1 MRKHILL
8 MAVCLALF
16 EISSGQCG
24 ANPPAGTI
32 TVSTANAI
40 VNSYY
45 PGTGNP
51 AMGQSSLTV
60 GSIDARGNATTI
72 GTGDLVLIIQMQGA
86 DLNTNNADTYGDGTG
101 GVPASGALSAN
112 LYAGYY
118 EYNTVSG
125 VSGSTINFTYSLANG
140 YYTQAYGSG
149 ASTRSYQVIRVP
161 RYNNLTVNAGA
172 SVTAPAWNGST
183 GGVVVLDAT
192 GVLTLNGSVNVSALG
207 FRGGG
212 GKQFAGATT
221 GHSSGSAG
229 LLNTDYRFPS
239 AVTLPANAT
248 GGAKG
253 EGIAGTPIY
262 TYSTGGVSVQTGT
275 AEGYV
280 NGCMGRGAPANAGGG
295 GTDGAPVGASQNQY
309 NTGGG
314 GGANAGN
321 GGNGGS
327 GWHGGPGT
335 SATYPNGG
343 HGGAAFAVRSLR
355 RLILGGGGGAGTA
368 NNSDGTNEYQSSGG
382 AGGGI
387 ILARAASYS
396 GNGSFLANGGAAP
409 GINGTPS
416 TANTD
421 AGGGGGAGGT
431 IVAVTRQSGA
441 AGLNS
446 ITASA
451 SGGKGGDMVNYY
463 DHGPGGG
470 GGGGII
476 YTNGTFASTV
486 VTGGANGMTR
496 AGSSSGTITNP
507 FGATAGTAGQVVTLG
522 AVPVLVNNNNIAS
535 PCGVLPVKLL
545 QFYGAARSGGVAL
558 YWQVGNATDFGRFE
572 IEYSLT
578 GSDFSRAGVMA
589 FDNGKASYEF
599 LHSLTADVVY
609 YRLKLVNTDGTF
621 EYSRIVIVTGNSKSA
636 GQMLVYPNPSSSSVS
651 IQVKWNRRAM
661 GQVEVINATGQVVLR
676 KEIQLQDGEVSIP
689 LNVEGLAAGVYEVFV
704 KVDGE
709 VVERGRMVRR

>member
-1 MRKHILL
+1 MRRTVLL
-8 MAVCLALF
+8 FAAFFALVN
-16 EISSGQCG
+16 ISSGQCG
-24 ANPPAGTI
+24 ANPAPNTVTI
-32 TVSTANAI
+32 STASQI

-51 AMGQSSLTV
+51 TAGQNSLSV
-60 GSIDARGNATTI
+60 GSIDARGNAAAI

-86 DLNTNNADTYGDGTG
+86 DLNTSNTDAYGNGVAGGT
-101 GVPASGALSAN
+101 ASGAMATNLS
-112 LYAGYY
+112 AGYY

-125 VSGSTINFTYSLANG
+125 VSGSTINFTYTLANN
-140 YYTQAYGSG
+140 YYTQAYGS
-149 ASTRSYQVIRVP
+149 STPTRTYQVIRVP
-161 RYNNLTVNAGA
+161 RYYNLTINAGA

-183 GGVVVLDAT
+183 GGVVVLDAA
-192 GVLTLNGSVNVSALG
+192 GVLTLNGSVNASALG

-212 GKQFAGATT
+212 GKQFGGATA
-221 GHSSGSAG
+221 GNSSGSSA
-229 LLNTDYRFPS
+229 LVNTDYRFPS
-239 AVTLPANAT
+239 AFSMAANTT

-253 EGIAGTPIY
+253 EGIAGTPVY
-262 TYSTGGVSVQTGT
+262 TYLNGATSTQTGT
-275 AEGYV
+275 AEGYI
-280 NGCMGRGAPANAGGG
+280 GGAMGRGAPANAGGG

-314 GGANAGN
+314 GGGN
-321 GGNGGS
+321 SGSGGNGGS
-327 GWHGGPGT
+327 GWHGGSGSSSTFP
-335 SATYPNGG
+335 YGG
-343 HGGAAFAVRSLR
+343 HGGSPFAAHSLT
-355 RLILGGGGGAGTA
+355 RLIMGGGGGAGTA

-387 ILARAASYS
+387 IISRAASYS
-396 GNGSFLANGGAAP
+396 GNGSVLANGGAAP
-409 GINGTPS
+409 GINGTPT

-431 IVAVTRQSGA
+431 IVMVTRQSGA

-476 YTNGTFASTV
+476 YTNGVFASTV

-496 AGSSSGTITNP
+496 SGSASGTVTNT
-507 FGATAGTAGQVVTLG
+507 FGASAGAAGQVVTLG
-522 AVPVLVNNNNIAS
+522 SVPVLVNHNNIAS

-545 QFYGAARSGGVAL
+545 QFYGAARNGGVMV
-558 YWQVGNATDFGRFE
+558 YWQVGNATDFNRFE

-589 FDNGKASYEF
+589 FDNGRTSYEF
-599 LHSLTADVVY
+599 LHLFTGDVIY

-621 EYSRIVIVTGNSKSA
+621 EYSRIVMVAMGRAVSGN
-636 GQMLVYPNPSSSSVS
+636 MVVYPNPAFSSVTM
-651 IQVKWNRRAM
+651 QVKWNRREI
-661 GQVEVINATGQVVLR
+661 GQVEVINAMGQVVLR
-676 KEIQLQDGEVSIP
+676 RKVELQDGAMSIP
-689 LNVEGLAAGVYEVFV
+689 LNVEELAAGMYEVCV
-704 KVDGE
+704 RVDEE
-709 VVERGRMVRR
+709 VVGRGRMVKR

>member
-1 MRKHILL
+1 
-8 MAVCLALF
+8 MAACLALY
-16 EISSGQCG
+16 EISLAQCG
-24 ANPPAGTI
+24 TNPAPGTF
-32 TVSTANAI
+32 TVSTVNAI

-51 AMGQSSLTV
+51 AMGQTSLSV
-60 GSIDARGNATTI
+60 GAIDGRGNATAI
-72 GTGDLVLIIQMQGA
+72 GTGDLVLIVQMQGA
-86 DLNTNNADTYGDGTG
+86 DLNTNNADTYGDGVG
-101 GVPASGALSAN
+101 GAPASGALSAN

-125 VSGSTINFTYSLANG
+125 VSGSTINFTYSLANS
-140 YYTQAYGSG
+140 YYTQAFGSG
-149 ASTRSYQVIRVP
+149 TSTRSYQVIRVP
-161 RYNNLTVNAGA
+161 RYNNLTINAGA

-183 GGVVVLDAT
+183 GGVVVIDAT
-192 GVLTLNGSVNVSALG
+192 GVLALNGSINVSALG

-212 GKQFAGATT
+212 GKQFAGATA
-221 GHSSGSAG
+221 GNSNGSTA
-229 LLNTDYRFPS
+229 LVNTDYRFQS

-262 TYSTGGVSVQTGT
+262 TYSNGAVSVQTGT
-275 AEGYV
+275 SEGYI
-280 NGCMGRGAPANAGGG
+280 NGAMGRGAPANAGGG
-295 GTDGAPVGASQNQY
+295 GTDGAPVGSAQNQY

-314 GGANAGN
+314 GGANAGS

-327 GWHGGPGT
+327 GWHGGSGT
-335 SATYPNGG
+335 SATFPYGG
-343 HGGAAFAVRSLR
+343 HGGAPFTARSLR
-355 RLILGGGGGAGTA
+355 RLIMGGGGGAGTA

-387 ILARAASYS
+387 IIARTASYS

-476 YTNGTFASTV
+476 YTNGTFASTN
-486 VTGGANGMTR
+486 VTGGVNGLTR
-496 AGSSSGTITNP
+496 SGSTSGPVTNT
-507 FGATAGTAGQVVTLG
+507 FGATGGSVGQVVTFSQ
-522 AVPVLVNNNNIAS
+522 VPLLVNNNNIAS

-545 QFYGAARSGGVAL
+545 QFYGAAGNGGVVL
-558 YWQVGNATDFGRFE
+558 YWQIGNATDFERFE

-578 GSDFSRAGVMA
+578 GSGFSRAGVMD
-589 FDNGKASYEF
+589 FNSGRTSYEF
-599 LHSLTADVVY
+599 LHALPGDVIY

-621 EYSRIVIVTGNSKSA
+621 EYSRIVMVTMGRKGDSK
-636 GQMLVYPNPSSSSVS
+636 MLVYPNPASSSIN
-651 IQVKWNRRAM
+651 IQVKWNRRADA
-661 GQVEVINATGQVVLR
+661 QVQVINGTGQVVLR
-676 KEIQLQDGEVSIP
+676 KEIELQDGEMNIP
-689 LNVEGLAAGVYEVFV
+689 LDVEQLAAGVYEIMV
-704 KVDGE
+704 KVDEE
-709 VVERGRMVRR
+709 VVRRGRLVKGR